1 MRLTFFGAILEDSR
15 TLVMRDIR
23 WWRIAPGTVLYL
35 LVLYVHETV
44 FHVHLFPVW
53 TDYSYFLS
61 ASRRVM

>member
-1 MRLTFFGAILEDSR
+1 MRLTFFGAILEGR
-15 TLVMRDIR
+15 RKRVMRVIR

-53 TDYSYFLS
+53 TD
-61 ASRRVM
+61 